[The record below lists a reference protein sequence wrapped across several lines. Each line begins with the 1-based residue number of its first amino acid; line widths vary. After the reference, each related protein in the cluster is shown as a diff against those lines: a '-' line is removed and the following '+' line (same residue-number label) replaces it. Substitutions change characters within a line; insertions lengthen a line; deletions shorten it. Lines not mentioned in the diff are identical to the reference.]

1 MKWTE
6 EDVKDLKRLEKMN
19 KHDMY
24 DAILKDWC
32 MFEVVCKGS
41 LDILHMP
48 IERENFNEDLDA
60 VMGEI
65 LLQEADAYD
74 TWNMSIAEFLSTVE
88 NMTHDEFRYIDI
100 LTRYFI
106 RLNCY
111 PRLYTYTYKRQEI
124 NRAYNCMTD
133 LLVKYR
139 EIHFKPLIDMLKQSN
154 EEDQTINGEKP
165 SLESGH
171 VLAKSSTNGSKKWF
185 TQDQVL
191 IGEADDFEAFKYM
204 LDGKIKGWDNLKSAK
219 SRISAYRKKLNL
231 GNGRK
236 RIASD
241 PI

>member
-1 MKWTE
+1 MKWSE
-6 EDVKDLKRLEKMN
+6 ENVKDLKRLEKMS

-24 DAILKDWC
+24 DAILKDWG
-32 MFEVVCKGS
+32 MFDMVCYGS
-41 LDILHMP
+41 LDMLHMP
-48 IERENFNEDLDA
+48 LERETFNADLDA

-65 LLQEADAYD
+65 LIQEADAYD

-88 NMTHDEFRYIDI
+88 NMTHDEFRYIDT

-139 EIHFKPLIDMLKQSN
+139 EIHFKPLMDMSKQSN

-219 SRISAYRKKLNL
+219 SRISAYHKKLNL
-231 GNGRK
+231 GERK
-236 RIASD
+236 RVASD
-241 PI
+241 PF